1 MTKYEAVIGLE
12 VHVELMT
19 ERKITCYCKNEF
31 GAEPNVNTCPI
42 CLGMP
47 GALPMLNRQALD
59 FAIKAG
65 LACHC
70 EIASYSQLE
79 RKNYFY
85 PDLPKAYQ
93 ITQGRHPLCI
103 GGYLD
108 IETRDGKKRVRLNRI
123 HIEEDAGKLIH
134 LEGEGTLVDL
144 NRAGVPLIEIVTE
157 PDLSSA
163 EEVDAFLRKIRA
175 MVQYTGVSDGRM
187 DRGSMRC
194 DVNLSVRPA
203 GTEQLGTRTEMKN
216 LNSFNFVTKAL
227 EHEYQRQVEIL
238 EAGGTI
244 EQETRRFDSATGTS
258 SSLRS
263 KEDAT
268 DYRYFPDPDLV
279 PILVSPEEVAAIRA
293 TIPRLPDVRIA
304 EYVER
309 WELPEYDANL
319 LTNDIR
325 IADFFEEAAAHT
337 DYPKIAANLIIA
349 DLLPGLAEEGDVP
362 LAPEQLS
369 VLSDLLGT
377 EEINS
382 NTGRKVFKTM
392 LSSQD
397 RIDPLAYVEEH
408 QLKQINDPEI
418 LEGYVTEVL
427 ATSAK
432 AVKDYRRGK
441 EAALRSIIG
450 QVMRATSGLANPLLT
465 EEMIKDK
472 IAALPETE

>member
-1 MTKYEAVIGLE
+1 MSI
-12 VHVELMT
+12 
-19 ERKITCYCKNEF
+19 
-31 GAEPNVNTCPI
+31 
-42 CLGMP
+42 
-47 GALPMLNRQALD
+47 
-59 FAIKAG
+59 
-65 LACHC
+65 
-70 EIASYSQLE
+70 
-79 RKNYFY
+79 
-85 PDLPKAYQ
+85 
-93 ITQGRHPLCI
+93 
-103 GGYLD
+103 
-108 IETRDGKKRVRLNRI
+108 
-123 HIEEDAGKLIH
+123 
-134 LEGEGTLVDL
+134 
-144 NRAGVPLIEIVTE
+144 
-157 PDLSSA
+157 
-163 EEVDAFLRKIRA
+163 
-175 MVQYTGVSDGRM
+175 
-187 DRGSMRC
+187 
-194 DVNLSVRPA
+194 SVRPA
-203 GTEQLGTRTEMKN
+203 GTEELGTRTEMKN

-238 EAGGTI
+238 ESGGAI

-337 DYPKIAANLIIA
+337 DFPKIAANLIIA

-382 NTGRKVFKTM
+382 TTGRKVFKTM
-392 LSSQD
+392 LSSPV

-418 LEGYVTEVL
+418 LENYVTEVL
-427 ATSAK
+427 ASSAK

-465 EEMIKDK
+465 EEMSKQDRRPC
-472 IAALPETE
+472 LRLNR